1 MIKNYVI
8 SLPSAVDRRQHIVE
22 QFGREQV
29 AFEFFDAITPDQAM
43 VRAQQFGLCFDA
55 QQLTQG
61 EFACFMSHVCL
72 WQHMIQH
79 NLSYIAIFEDDIH
92 LGQGAQQYLTD
103 TSWIDKSVNVIKL
116 EFFSKR
122 VLMKGQPIS
131 TMDGKRQL
139 QQLLGANYGC
149 AGYILSRAGAQSL
162 LGFLSRYPSLI
173 PIDHIVFRD
182 YSRLGQY
189 PVYQLNPALC
199 IQDNMLNGGHQRF
212 PSALVADRQVRMR
225 RKPRSFIAKLQ
236 IESQRIW
243 AQLVLALFA
252 TQIFFR

>member
-1 MIKNYVI
+1 MMKNCVI
-8 SLPSAVDRRQHIVE
+8 SLPSAADRRQHIAE

-29 AFEFFDAITPDQAM
+29 AFEFFDAITPDQAFI
-43 VRAQQFGLCFDA
+43 RAEQLGLVCDP
-55 QQLTQG
+55 QGLTQG
-61 EFACFMSHVCL
+61 EFACLISHVCL
-72 WQHMIQH
+72 WQQMIQQD
-79 NLSYIAIFEDDIH
+79 LPYIAIFEDDIH
-92 LGQGAQQYLTD
+92 LGQAARQYLID
-103 TSWIDKSVNVIKL
+103 TSWIDKTMNIIKL

-131 TMDGKRQL
+131 TMDEKRQL

-162 LGFLSRYPSLI
+162 LDFLSRYPSLI

-182 YSRLGQY
+182 YSRLGEY

-225 RKPRSFIAKLQ
+225 RKPRSFLAKLQ

-243 AQLVLALFA
+243 AQLILAFFA